1 MAKESLN
8 LNNPTISVSLNRM
21 EGEVLLK
28 NLAIGNG
35 KGIGMNLK
43 QEDI

>member
-28 NLAIGNG
+28 NLAIGILNNIAYKTG
-35 KGIGMNLK
+35 
-43 QEDI
+43 